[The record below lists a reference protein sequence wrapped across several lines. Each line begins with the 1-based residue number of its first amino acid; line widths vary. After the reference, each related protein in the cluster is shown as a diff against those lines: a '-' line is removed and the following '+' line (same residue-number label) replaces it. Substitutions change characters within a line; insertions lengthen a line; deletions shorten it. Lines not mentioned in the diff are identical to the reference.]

1 MIVILLFAFSDTPK
15 MQFSKTKLSMLDPM
29 NSMQSNHS
37 YKIGVHCQCSHT
49 LAVKYATDSEKCI
62 IVDVSL
68 SNIDVS
74 K

>member
-1 MIVILLFAFSDTPK
+1 
-15 MQFSKTKLSMLDPM
+15 MLDPM